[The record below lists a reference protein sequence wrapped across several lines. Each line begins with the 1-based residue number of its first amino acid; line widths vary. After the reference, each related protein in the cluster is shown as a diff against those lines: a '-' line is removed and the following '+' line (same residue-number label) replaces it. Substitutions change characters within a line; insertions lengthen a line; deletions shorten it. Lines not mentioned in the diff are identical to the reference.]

1 MDQWWHQ
8 HSYLSVFMVRKEKQV
23 TQLQNWKS
31 QDTTS
36 YAGFSQKKRAML
48 SDSWI
53 KEKNMFSGGQKGI
66 EKAEI
71 ITNLSNHTEIVWFAD
86 PIQNENE
93 HVGPLV
99 YKFSDFTMMPIEHW
113 TNHGI
118 FLRGRPC
125 EATQI
130 INTLEASSAWESHW
144 TVPSSSLTITWAII
158 SIY

>member
-1 MDQWWHQ
+1 
-8 HSYLSVFMVRKEKQV
+8 MVRKEKQV

-71 ITNLSNHTEIVWFAD
+71 ITNLSHQTEIVWLQIFRTMHKND
-86 PIQNENE
+86 
-93 HVGPLV
+93 
-99 YKFSDFTMMPIEHW
+99 YCSSDKVTVES
-113 TNHGI
+113 
-118 FLRGRPC
+118 FLKCQLKSQR
-125 EATQI
+125 
-130 INTLEASSAWESHW
+130 ND
-144 TVPSSSLTITWAII
+144 
-158 SIY
+158 